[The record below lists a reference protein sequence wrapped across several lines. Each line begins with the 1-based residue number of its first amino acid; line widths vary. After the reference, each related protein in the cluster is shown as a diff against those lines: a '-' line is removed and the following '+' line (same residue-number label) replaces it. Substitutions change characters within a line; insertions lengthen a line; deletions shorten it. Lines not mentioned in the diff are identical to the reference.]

1 MRYQTKR
8 NRNKGRYEKER
19 NLEQMQIGLVLANLI
34 HDENPEAFDE
44 DILVEPAEAQQIAQ
58 NVLGQATNGQ
68 RLILFFNRKFDDF
81 RRNMNRHNCRFRF
94 SLRSLF
100 VVLFSFL
107 LAYNSSFP
115 FRAPPAEKTMLEFVA
130 GYLSTIGTV
139 GSGLSYF
146 NLMDPAIAAYVAQC
160 SLATQ
165 AASTAIR
172 YVDAYTETYPMT
184 QLNVVKEGVR
194 FVEYWPIHVGYAT
207 FYGKFPAAAAAA
219 IITNGPENEPAWN
232 KTKRVG
238 KNAFD
243 LISLSPGNTAV
254 EIGKRFGYKG
264 PSESFIT
271 NAFTT
276 PNN

>member
-19 NLEQMQIGLVLANLI
+19 NLEQMGLILANLM

-115 FRAPPAEKTMLEFVA
+115 FHAPPAEKTMLEFVA
-130 GYLSTIGTV
+130 GHLATIGTV

-146 NLMDPAIAAYVAQC
+146 KLMDPAIAAYFAQC

-165 AASTAIR
+165 AASTAVR
-172 YVDAYTETYPMT
+172 YVDAYVEKYPMT
-184 QLNVVKEGVR
+184 QLNVVKEGAK
-194 FVEYWPIHVGYAT
+194 FVEYWPNPAGYAAY
-207 FYGKFPAAAAAA
+207 YGKMPAAAAAA
-219 IITNGPENEPAWN
+219 IKTKGPENESALN
-232 KTKRVG
+232 KTVRVG
-238 KNAFD
+238 KNAYG
-243 LISLSPGNTAV
+243 LISLPAGNAAV
-254 EIGKRFGYKG
+254 EIGKRFGYNG
-264 PSESFIT
+264 PSESFIS
-271 NAFTT
+271 NAFAT